1 MVHLFAHLELRVQ
14 ILIFMAEGIILKSV
28 GQLLVY
34 KIHLKI
40 TMCKLTD
47 TGNFQK
53 HETWRLL
60 SKVTWTWK
68 QGEKPDLMWIT

>member
-1 MVHLFAHLELRVQ
+1 MERNNNFFPHLELRAQ
-14 ILIFMAEGIILKSV
+14 RSILMEERIILKSV

-53 HETWRLL
+53 HGTLRLL
-60 SKVTWTWK
+60 SKVPWACK
-68 QGEKPDLMWIT
+68 QGEKPDLM